1 MRKLIALTLAILV
14 GGCATAIAQ
23 PKKAPFGTRPAATVP
38 LPAAKPATTTAP
50 AAKLTVTQI
59 QQNPFVLL
67 ENIATA
73 DLQAALADANAQT
86 CPATSP
92 SGTATPCPDT
102 VGVNCYT
109 ALLALKS
116 NPAFALPSGSIP
128 GVFTAI
134 QKGRDLKTQL
144 ANLVSPQ
151 GPLANLNAQCAAWT
165 QDNIATLI
173 AIGGAVGLVANP
185 VGLTATVGGAA
196 AGLPA
201 AMAAFLAAIPK

>member
-1 MRKLIALTLAILV
+1 MRKLLLLATLLVLGASSSAL
-14 GGCATAIAQ
+14 AQ
-23 PKKAPFGTRPAATVP
+23 SDPLHLLSKKAAATPSAPAATS
-38 LPAAKPATTTAP
+38 AP
-50 AAKLTVTQI
+50 SAPAKLTAAQI

-67 ENIATA
+67 ENLANA
-73 DLQAALADANAQT
+73 DLTAALADANAQV
-86 CPATSP
+86 P
-92 SGTATPCPDT
+92 PDT
-102 VGVNCYT
+102 VGANCYS
-109 ALLALKS
+109 ALISLKS
-116 NPAFALPSGSIP
+116 NPAFALPTGGVP

-134 QKGRDLKTQL
+134 QKGRDLKVQL
-144 ANLVSPQ
+144 ANIVSPN
-151 GPLANLNAQCAAWT
+151 GPLANLNAACAAWT